1 MTKNRNRLNE
11 PGHRL
16 AHRLVGR
23 QAIAVL
29 LWSLVVFLYAGTH
42 AMVSSLWGGAAVVI
56 PNWILAQKAFRYGG
70 ASNARKIVR
79 SFYWGQT
86 VKMAVTIAI
95 LAVAFAIGKATPGP
109 LLAAMVIGFLVQR
122 SALLWLR

>member
-1 MTKNRNRLNE
+1 
-11 PGHRL
+11 
-16 AHRLVGR
+16 
-23 QAIAVL
+23 
-29 LWSLVVFLYAGTH
+29 
-42 AMVSSLWGGAAVVI
+42 MVSSLWGGAAVVI